1 MLKTVSSITNAI
13 GAVNYKGTWNAATN
27 TPTLASGVGSKGD
40 YYVVSV
46 AGTTTIDGISNWG
59 VGDQIVFNGATW
71 NRLDGGAD
79 GNFVNLSASGDT
91 QLSSASLVLGKQ
103 YALTSFSGTTAVIDT
118 GIIAALAT
126 ASTAQMYQVDIK
138 VNISPG
144 GPSAYRAVAS
154 YLVGV
159 GVGTSTKIEQT
170 LLHRTDQPALG
181 DVTMTST
188 FWDGATESA
197 TISSGGPWQIRLKLD
212 TIYSN
217 PSASLQCRITQL
229 TP

>member
-103 YALTSFSGTTAVIDT
+103 YALTSFSGVTAIVDT
-118 GIIAALAT
+118 GIIAVVET
-126 ASTAQMYQVDIK
+126 ASTAQLYQIDIK
-138 VNISPG
+138 VNLSPG
-144 GPSAYRAVAS
+144 GPGGRRAVAS

-159 GVGTSTKIEQT
+159 GVGTDVSISQT
-170 LLHRTDQPALG
+170 LLHRTGQAGIG
-181 DVTMTST
+181 DVTLTST
-188 FWDGATESA
+188 FWDGSTEAASF
-197 TISSGGPWQIRLKLD
+197 SSGGPWQIRLKLD
-212 TIYSN
+212 TIYAN